1 MLGALSAEGA
11 VVGAAIAIEGP
22 GARAGTG
29 K

>member
-1 MLGALSAEGA
+1 MLGALSAAGA

-22 GARAGTG
+22 GTGAGTG